1 MAGCPVDADHARDH
15 NAGRC
20 TGCGCSACLSR
31 NTAEAVQN
39 HFRTAGVEFLK
50 GLRLLLDTSI
60 QELEPKPKTGSK
72 ITVE

>member
-1 MAGCPVDADHARDH
+1 MTDEKP
-15 NAGRC
+15 NASS
-20 TGCGCSACLSR
+20 CGC
-31 NTAEAVQN
+31 TAEAVQN

-60 QELEPKPKTGSK
+60 QGLEPKPKTGSK

>member
-1 MAGCPVDADHARDH
+1 MTDEKAHS
-15 NAGRC
+15 
-20 TGCGCSACLSR
+20 TSCGCSA
-31 NTAEAVQN
+31 EAIQN

-50 GLRLLLDTSI
+50 GLRLLIDTSI

>member
-1 MAGCPVDADHARDH
+1 MTDEKPNSHS
-15 NAGRC
+15 
-20 TGCGCSACLSR
+20 CGC
-31 NTAEAVQN
+31 TAEAVQN

>member
-1 MAGCPVDADHARDH
+1 MTDEKS
-15 NAGRC
+15 NSNS
-20 TGCGCSACLSR
+20 CGC
-31 NTAEAVQN
+31 TAEAVQN

-60 QELEPKPKTGSK
+60 NSLEPKPKTGSK